1 MAMRQRCRNPN
12 NAAYA
17 YYGGRGITICKRW
30 DSYAT
35 FLADMGERPAGAT
48 LERKRN
54 SRGYS
59 KGNCIWAT
67 HLEQQ
72 NNTRFNRMVRA
83 FGERKTA
90 SEWARDVRCTVSR
103 AALYERLQAG
113 IRPEIAITTP
123 WQRGKHI
130 TR

>member
-1 MAMRQRCRNPN
+1 MAMRQRCNNPN
-12 NAAYA
+12 CAVYS

-30 DSYAT
+30 NAYAN
-35 FLADMGERPAGAT
+35 FLADMGERPDNCT

-59 KGNCIWAT
+59 KGNCVWASRRA
-67 HLEQQ
+67 QQ
-72 NNTRFNRMVRA
+72 NNTRGNRRVRA

-90 SEWARDVRCTVSR
+90 SQWARDERCAVTR

-123 WQRGKHI
+123 PQQGKTI